1 MNHAPARLQLHV
13 QLDVAV
19 PGRASHADLQR
30 AAEAALESAGRECAG
45 ELTVFIT
52 DDARLRELNR
62 LYRGVDV
69 PTDVLAFGSTG
80 DAEAFVT
87 SPEASSYLGD
97 VVISYPR
104 AFEQSA
110 EHGHPVEEEL
120 LILVVHA
127 TLHLLGYDHEQ
138 REDADAMWSVQET
151 ALNRLGIRW
160 QS

>member
-19 PGRASHADLQR
+19 RRKARHADLRR
-30 AAEAALESAGRECAG
+30 AVEAALESAGRQCTG

-52 DDARLRELNR
+52 DDARVRELNR
-62 LYRGVDV
+62 HYRGVDV
-69 PTDVLAFGSTG
+69 PTDVLAFGGAG

-104 AFEQSA
+104 ALEQSA
-110 EHGHPVEEEL
+110 EHGHSVEEEL

-127 TLHLLGYDHEQ
+127 ALHLLGYDHEQ
-138 REDADAMWSVQET
+138 IEDADAMWSAQET
-151 ALNRLGIRW
+151 ALARLGIRW